1 MNKNSLADF
10 DKFAVHK
17 TSRLNVKHALKFI
30 DDAAGYTMSGKTAE
44 VVLYET
50 MKQAKQQEK
59 TLTSCSTNDYLGE
72 ERRSA

>member
-1 MNKNSLADF
+1 
-10 DKFAVHK
+10 
-17 TSRLNVKHALKFI
+17 
-30 DDAAGYTMSGKTAE
+30 MSGKTAE

-72 ERRSA
+72 ERRSALSHQGRVSNIRKGGKGVMYFGRV

>member
-1 MNKNSLADF
+1 
-10 DKFAVHK
+10 
-17 TSRLNVKHALKFI
+17 
-30 DDAAGYTMSGKTAE
+30 MSGKTAE

-72 ERRSA
+72 ERRSAEVTRVGYPTSVKEEKGLCILDAYRWKGGLVFACFSE

>member
-1 MNKNSLADF
+1 
-10 DKFAVHK
+10 
-17 TSRLNVKHALKFI
+17 
-30 DDAAGYTMSGKTAE
+30 MSGKTAE

-59 TLTSCSTNDYLGE
+59 TLPSCSTNDYLGK